1 MKEANNQKAAH
12 AANDDLDAY
21 VASVREYLARPDS
34 RPIDGV
40 LPQRSKSKS
49 SSQWQDASTA
59 KDPRASSATA
69 KELAKK
75 HCTKRS
81 S

>member
-1 MKEANNQKAAH
+1 MKEANIHKAAK

-21 VASVREYLARPDS
+21 VASVRAYLARPDS
-34 RPIDGV
+34 RPNDVV
-40 LPQRSKSKS
+40 LPERSTSKNS
-49 SSQWQDASTA
+49 HSWQDAGA
-59 KDPRASSATA
+59 VKDPRASSATA
-69 KELAKK
+69 KELSKK